1 MKKVTILVLLASMPA
16 WAPRARADKQP
27 DVRNAWDTLF
37 ADPNRAASAEQI
49 SAVLKAIGNDAGK
62 LRKLIAADVAYED
75 QRPGW
80 QSHNTRVTDGKT
92 AYDVTFHV
100 RIPKGYTTQKPWPL
114 LLAMHG
120 HGGSGPSIGRFMQ
133 HHLAGQLEKYIIVA
147 PTMPGKDRWN
157 GKPYQEQAHLVPL
170 GWARRALN
178 VDDDRI
184 AVSGI
189 SQGGH
194 GSWHLAVMFPH
205 LFSAAVPMA
214 GTPAFDGP
222 LSMATCYLE
231 NQQHVDVWAVWGE
244 HDRSKA
250 HPEKLGL
257 VDFSR
262 MVAARLKK
270 LSNTRFKGTELPGVG
285 HSSIPRPAEFAAWL
299 DPAKHKRTVLPEQF
313 THMFHLAHHGRGY
326 YLEALGTTFNPAE
339 LKKPI
344 RIRSPV
350 PRKLTR
356 DEFVKAVQAR
366 NRRTRLWFR
375 ADLGRSK
382 NALTVKARG
391 IRRLRLYVMDGMFD
405 LSRPVTIRYWHGTW
419 RGKIPVSPKCILTHY
434 AATRDQTALLVNE
447 LDLPFG
453 KRAAV
458 RYP

>member
-1 MKKVTILVLLASMPA
+1 MKKVAILVLLASMPA
-16 WAPRARADKQP
+16 WAPRARADKQS
-27 DVRNAWDTLF
+27 DVRNAWDALF
-37 ADPNRAASAEQI
+37 ANPNRAASPEQI
-49 SAVLKAIGNDAGK
+49 SAVLQAVSNDAGK

-80 QSHNTRVTDGKT
+80 QSHKTRVTDGKT

-100 RIPKGYTTQKPWPL
+100 RIPKGYTPQKPWPL

-120 HGGSGPSIGRFMQ
+120 YSGNGPSIGRFMERR
-133 HHLAGQLEKYIIVA
+133 LGGQLEKYIIVA
-147 PTMPGKDRWN
+147 PTMPGKDKWN
-157 GKPYQEQAHLVPL
+157 GKPYQEQVHLVPL
-170 GWARRALN
+170 AWARRALN

-184 AVSGI
+184 AISGI

-194 GSWHLAVMFPH
+194 GAWHLVVMFPY

-214 GTPAFDGP
+214 GMPAFDGP
-222 LSMATCYLE
+222 LSMATSYLE
-231 NQQHVDVWAVWGE
+231 NQQHVDVWAVWGA
-244 HDRSKA
+244 HDRSA
-250 HPEKLGL
+250 PGKLGV
-257 VDFSR
+257 VDFNR

-270 LSNTRFKGTELPGVG
+270 LSNRRFKGTELSGVG
-285 HSSIPRPAEFAAWL
+285 HGSIPLPAEFAAWL

-326 YLEALGTTFNPAE
+326 YLEAPGTTFNAAE
-339 LKKPI
+339 LKKPF

-375 ADLGRSK
+375 ADLDRSK

-405 LSRPVTIRYWHGTW
+405 LSRPVIIRYWHGTW
-419 RGKIPVSPKCILTHY
+419 RGKIPVSPKCMLMHY
-434 AATRDQTALLVNE
+434 AATRDQTALVVNE